1 MGSLANWLMQLWQ
14 LEVVLLIGN
23 QENQRT
29 K

>member
-23 QENQRT
+23 QENQRN